1 MSVVCSVMYT
11 LYIYCILPPTHPAQC
26 VRALLA
32 GVRIPS
38 LCVHCPPSQLSPAT
52 PVPVTEGV
60 LAPLLHIYSIY
71 IYSVSTVSI
80 VSIISTVSSVTLV
93 PEKHEPAIVV
103 WLHRALQ
110 QALRHRCR
118 HRKSCSRA
126 SAALDRDQ

>member
-26 VRALLA
+26 VCALLA

-38 LCVHCPPSQLSPAT
+38 LCVHCPPSLLSPAT

-60 LAPLLHIYSIY
+60 LAPLLHIYI
-71 IYSVSTVSI
+71 STVSR
-80 VSIISTVSSVTLV
+80 VSTISSVTLV

-103 WLHRALQ
+103 
-110 QALRHRCR
+110 
-118 HRKSCSRA
+118 
-126 SAALDRDQ
+126 